1 MNARAPLPVPVA
13 RPKAD
18 LSFVLNPILE
28 IPEVQHAMVITADG
42 FFEAHSGLDHD
53 SAEKLSAVLAS
64 LLASGR
70 GTSHTYFGGRSLLR
84 QVMVE
89 THDGYV
95 FVIPA
100 AEGTYLAVFTG
111 SGVAMDNVCYEMQ
124 KQVQTLGKAMVSPP
138 RRDIRR
144 TAAPT
149 PAPRP
154 AGDGYPA

>member
-1 MNARAPLPVPVA
+1 MNGRILLPVPA
-13 RPKAD
+13 GRPKAD

-42 FFEAHSGLDHD
+42 FFEAHSGLDRD
-53 SAEKLSAVLAS
+53 TAEKLSAVLAS

-100 AEGTYLAVFTG
+100 AEGAYLAVFTG
-111 SGVAMDNVCYEMQ
+111 PGVAMDNVCYEMQ

-138 RRDIRR
+138 RTEIA
-144 TAAPT
+144 TAE
-149 PAPRP
+149 
-154 AGDGYPA
+154 AGGGYPA

>member
-1 MNARAPLPVPVA
+1 MNARASLSLPVA

-18 LSFVLNPILE
+18 LSFVLGPILE

-42 FFEAHSGLDHD
+42 FFEAHSGLDND

-100 AEGTYLAVFTG
+100 AEGSTYLAVFAG
-111 SGVAMDNVCYEMQ
+111 PGVAMDNVCYEMQ

-138 RRDIRR
+138 RSDIR
-144 TAAPT
+144 T
-149 PAPRP
+149 
-154 AGDGYPA
+154 GDGYPA